1 METLPCRQ
9 VGTMI
14 NDLQTGRRMV
24 QFDRLIIIII
34 IVTSKAEPYI
44 ALHAVMPKHKQSVM
58 EIGQLPEGK

>member
-1 METLPCRQ
+1 
-9 VGTMI
+9 MI